1 MDKSVLIFYAIPV
14 FFLLIVIEFIYGLII
29 KNNTYRIND
38 TFVSISIGLISR
50 FPVIL
55 NLGFNA
61 FLFTLAATT
70 FNLELLPLDSWV
82 TWVIA
87 FLMYDLTYYIQHR
100 MHHEIKILWA
110 THVVHHHGE
119 EYNLATALRQTSTG
133 FLWKWMFYIPMM
145 VIGIP
150 AEVFATVG
158 GINLLYQYWVHTEHI
173 PKLGW
178 IEKVFITPSN
188 HRVHHAK
195 NPEYIDANYG
205 GVFIIW
211 DRVFGTYI
219 EEKDEI
225 KPVYGTVKALNSWN
239 PVWANFQV
247 FYNMFLDSMRTKKL
261 SDKFKVWYAPTYWRP
276 SDVEA
281 KYPSKPV
288 DLKNKYNPFMSSS
301 TKLFAAVQMLA
312 MILISNSLFLN
323 IKSFSYDQ
331 VAVFG
336 AILVIIPTVTALL
349 MQNNRFA
356 LHCVS
361 FLNIVIFIV
370 CISGLVP
377 YQALATQFTLLTSLI
392 NIIFVVYQITFAGKY
407 EEFKLSNIRS

>member
-14 FFLLIVIEFIYGLII
+14 FFLLIIIEFIYGLIV

-55 NLGFNA
+55 NLGFNT

-70 FNLELLPLDSWV
+70 FNLKLLPLDSWI

-110 THVVHHHGE
+110 THIVHHHGE

-133 FLWKWMFYIPMM
+133 FLWKWMFYVPMM
-145 VIGIP
+145 VVGIP

-178 IEKVFITPSN
+178 MEKIFITPSN

-211 DRVFGTYI
+211 DRIFGTYI
-219 EEKDEI
+219 EEKDNI

-239 PVWANFQV
+239 PIWANFQV

-276 SDVEA
+276 SDVEE

-288 DLKNKYNPFMSSS
+288 DLQNKYNPFMSTS
-301 TKLFAAVQMLA
+301 TKVFAAIQMLA

-323 IKSFSYDQ
+323 INSFSYEQ
-331 VAVFG
+331 VAIFG
-336 AILVIIPTVTALL
+336 AILVIIPTITAFL
-349 MQNNRFA
+349 MQNSPFA
-356 LHCVS
+356 LLS
-361 FLNIVIFIV
+361 IGTLNLAILIV
-370 CISGLVP
+370 CLSSLVP
-377 YQALATQFTLLTSLI
+377 LQALATQFTLLTSLI
-392 NIIFVVYQITFAGKY
+392 NILFFVYQITFASKH

>member
-14 FFLLIVIEFIYGLII
+14 FFLLIIIEFIYGLIV

-70 FNLELLPLDSWV
+70 FNLKLLPLDSWA

-178 IEKVFITPSN
+178 MEKVFITPSN

-211 DRVFGTYI
+211 DRIFGTYI
-219 EEKDEI
+219 EEKDDV

-239 PVWANFQV
+239 PIWANFQV

-288 DLKNKYNPFMSSS
+288 DLKNKYNPFMSTS
-301 TKLFAAVQMLA
+301 TKVFAAIQMLA
-312 MILISNSLFLN
+312 MIVISNSLFLN
-323 IKSFSYDQ
+323 INSFSYEQ
-331 VAVFG
+331 VAIFG
-336 AILVIIPTVTALL
+336 AILVVIPTVTALL
-349 MQNNRFA
+349 MQNSPYSLLCIGVLNSYIGYLFIRPG
-356 LHCVS
+356 VS
-361 FLNIVIFIV
+361 SSTCYAIYSINKFDKH
-370 CISGLVP
+370 
-377 YQALATQFTLLTSLI
+377 TL
-392 NIIFVVYQITFAGKY
+392 FY
-407 EEFKLSNIRS
+407 LSNNTCW

>member
-14 FFLLIVIEFIYGLII
+14 FFLLIVIEFIYGLIV

-70 FNLELLPLDSWV
+70 FNLKLLPLDSWL

-211 DRVFGTYI
+211 DRIFGTYI
-219 EEKDEI
+219 EEKDDI

-239 PVWANFQV
+239 PIWANFQV

-288 DLKNKYNPFMSSS
+288 DLKNKYNPFMSTS
-301 TKLFAAVQMLA
+301 TKVFAAIQMLA

-323 IKSFSYDQ
+323 INSFSYEQ
-331 VAVFG
+331 IAIFGVF
-336 AILVIIPTVTALL
+336 LVVIPTVTALL
-349 MQNNRFA
+349 MQNNPFA
-356 LHCVS
+356 LHCLGI
-361 FLNIVIFIV
+361 LNLAILII
-370 CISGLVP
+370 CLSGLVP
-377 YQALATQFTLLTSLI
+377 IQALATQFTFLTCLI
-392 NIIFVVYQITFAGKY
+392 NILFFIYQVSFAGKY
-407 EEFKLSNIRS
+407 EELKLSNIRS